1 MNTSIQTLEINA
13 SVEKVWDVLFN
24 QYGDIHIHNPTM
36 QSSHYMNN
44 ATKGDLNVMRH
55 CQFTDKLFLDEK
67 ITDFKVNESVTIAVT
82 EHNLPMLKHLSATYE
97 LKSLGNNK
105 TELRMISLNSASP
118 GFMIHL
124 MKGQLRKSVGQH
136 LFGMKYFIE
145 TGKTVDLKNYKEV
158 HKSYSK

>member
-13 SVEKVWDVLFN
+13 SVEQVWDVLFN

-36 QSSHYMNN
+36 QSSNYMNN
-44 ATKGDLNVMRH
+44 SVKGEINVVRH
-55 CQFTDKLFLDEK
+55 CQFNDKLFLDEK
-67 ITDFKVNESVTIAVT
+67 ITDFNENESVTIEVIK
-82 EHNLPMLKHLSATYE
+82 HNLPMLKHLSATYE

-105 TELRMISLNSASP
+105 TELRMVSKNSASP

-124 MKGQLRKSVGQH
+124 MKGQLKKSVGQH

-145 TGKTVDLKNYKEV
+145 TGKTVDMKNYKEIYR
-158 HKSYSK
+158 SYK

>member
-36 QSSHYMNN
+36 QSSNYMNN
-44 ATKGDLNVMRH
+44 AVKGGLNVVRH
-55 CQFTDKLFLDEK
+55 CQFTDKLFLHEK
-67 ITDFKVNESVTIAVT
+67 ITEFVENESVTIHVMK
-82 EHNLPMLKHLSATYE
+82 HNLPMLKHLSATYE

-105 TELRMISLNSASP
+105 TELRMTSQNSSSL

-124 MKGQLRKSVGQH
+124 MKGQLRKAVGQH

-145 TGKTVDLKNYKEV
+145 TGKTVDMKSYKEV
-158 HKSYSK
+158 YRNYR

>member
-13 SVEKVWDVLFN
+13 SVEQVWDVLFN
-24 QYGDIHIHNPTM
+24 QYGEIHVHNPTM
-36 QSSHYMNN
+36 QSSNYLNDSI
-44 ATKGDLNVMRH
+44 KGDLNVVRH

-67 ITDFKVNESVTIAVT
+67 ISAYKSLETVTIEVV

-97 LKSLGNNK
+97 LRPKGDNK
-105 TELRMISLNSASP
+105 TELKMTSLNSASP

-124 MKGQLRKSVGQH
+124 MKGRLRKNVGQH

-145 TGKTVDLKNYKEV
+145 TGKTVDMKNYKEIYS
-158 HKSYSK
+158 SYK